1 MYKTRLSL
9 LKNKDL
15 YKQFLDSPNRKN
27 FREEH
32 SAEIMLYEA
41 ARREL
46 QELTGQKKFPSLK
59 DIKSERT
66 ALYQQKHAQYE
77 TYSEARAH
85 NKELANIEANMNV
98 ILDRDKPKI
107 TKEKSSL

>member
-32 SAEIMLYEA
+32 SAEIMLYVA
-41 ARREL
+41 AKREL
-46 QELTGQKKFPSLK
+46 QALTTEQKNVPSLK
-59 DIKSERT
+59 DIKTEQT
-66 ALYQQKHAQYE
+66 TVDLYLKLTQF
-77 TYSEARAH
+77 
-85 NKELANIEANMNV
+85 
-98 ILDRDKPKI
+98 
-107 TKEKSSL
+107 

>member
-32 SAEIMLYEA
+32 SAEIMLYVA
-41 ARREL
+41 AKREL
-46 QELTGQKKFPSLK
+46 QELTTGQKNFPSLK
-59 DIKSERT
+59 DIKTEQT
-66 ALYQQKHAQYE
+66 TTLYQQKHAQYE
-77 TYSEARAH
+77 AYSEARAH
-85 NKELANIEANMNV
+85 DKELTNIEVNMNV
-98 ILDRDKPKI
+98 ILDRGD
-107 TKEKSSL
+107 SQNRNHQG